1 MSQQKD
7 SDPEEYKRLHTE
19 REAHVKRIQL
29 LTEENNKL
37 KAEIARFVCLLFT
50 LFLHF
55 LHSSIHLIFNSSVQG
70 QQYDNIFARPD
81 SEYTR

>member
-37 KAEIARFVCLLFT
+37 KAEIARFVFLLFT

-55 LHSSIHLIFNSSVQG
+55 SILLFTLFLINSSVQG
-70 QQYDNIFARPD
+70 Q
-81 SEYTR
+81 

>member
-19 REAHVKRIQL
+19 REAHLKRIQL

-37 KAEIARFVCLLFT
+37 KADIARFFSLSFILF
-50 LFLHF
+50 LRFLHF
-55 LHSSIHLIFNSSVQG
+55 SVHLIFDWSV
-70 QQYDNIFARPD
+70 
-81 SEYTR
+81 

>member
-37 KAEIARFVCLLFT
+37 KADIARFFFLSFI

-55 LHSSIHLIFNSSVQG
+55 LHVSVHLIFG
-70 QQYDNIFARPD
+70 
-81 SEYTR
+81 